1 MHWHKLNIPET
12 FELLGTK
19 QQGLST
25 IESEEKLLQ
34 YGPNEL
40 QEGKKKSIGLM
51 LLAQFKDVMI
61 LILLAA
67 AVIAGIVGDFTDSVV
82 ILIIVLLNAF
92 LGFFHKPECCVME
105 TL

>member
-67 AVIAGIVGDFTDSVV
+67 AVIAGIVGDSLPQWYDTGEQLDTGTYGMK
-82 ILIIVLLNAF
+82 LYR
-92 LGFFHKPECCVME
+92 KR
-105 TL
+105 